1 MPDPRVT
8 ILFIVLCVLF
18 VIGLIVVALHGPF

>member
-1 MPDPRVT
+1 MPDPHVK

-18 VIGLIVVALHGPF
+18 VIGLIVVALHRPF